1 MANCGAG
8 RCHIECEEGQGCGC
22 VHEIEADRCTCECFE
37 SGGGVAGWNL
47 HADAQV
53 DVSIT
58 DLPLGQVATMF
69 DGLIARDVM
78 VPASRLQHKVHL
90 KMERVAVSHALEEL
104 GLRTEKRAE
113 AR

>member
-1 MANCGAG
+1 MANCSAG
-8 RCHIECEEGQGCGC
+8 RCRIECDGGCSC
-22 VHEIEADRCTCECFE
+22 VYEYEADRCTCECFE
-37 SGGGVAGWNL
+37 SGGSAGWNL
-47 HADAQV
+47 GLTAHV